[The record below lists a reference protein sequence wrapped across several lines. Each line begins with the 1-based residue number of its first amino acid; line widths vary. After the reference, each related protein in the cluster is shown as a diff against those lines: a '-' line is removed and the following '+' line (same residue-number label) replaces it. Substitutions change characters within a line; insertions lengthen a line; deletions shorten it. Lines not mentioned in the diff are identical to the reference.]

1 MLSGLM
7 RVLAHGLVPMFA
19 VGMIGSTLVVA
30 ITFFHDVVEF
40 FEKDDLAPS
49 TPDPL
54 RGK

>member
-7 RVLAHGLVPMFA
+7 RVLAYGLVPMFV

-30 ITFFHDVVEF
+30 ITFFHDVIEF
-40 FEKDDLAPS
+40 FQDDDLAPS

-54 RGK
+54 RRK